1 MGQCREQRPRLFRLR
16 VCGEHDLAR
25 RAQLPLQLRRSA
37 EGGQRPFGN
46 DEDLVADGLHLG
58 EDMGAENDSV
68 ALSKLLDQISDLDD
82 LNGVKADGRLIQN
95 DDLRPAEQRLRN
107 AHALPV
113 ALGKR
118 GNSAAS
124 NRLNARA
131 RHGIG
136 DLYRQLRST
145 QALGLPYKAQV
156 FHWCFIQIKRRLLGE
171 IADKPFGLFRLI
183 KNIVAADAHM
193 PLRCGKAAG
202 HDIHGGGLPR
212 SIGAEEAVDLTAF
225 DGNAQIGNCRM
236 LAVSLAQVFNFD
248 QRNTPSFFFGCPHCR
263 CPT

>member
-1 MGQCREQRPRLFRLR
+1 
-16 VCGEHDLAR
+16 
-25 RAQLPLQLRRSA
+25 
-37 EGGQRPFGN
+37 
-46 DEDLVADGLHLG
+46 
-58 EDMGAENDSV
+58 MGAENNSV

-82 LNGVKADGRLIQN
+82 LDGIKADGRLIQN
-95 DDLRPAEQRLRN
+95 DDLRSAEQRLRN

-118 GNSAAS
+118 GNSAVS
-124 NRLNARA
+124 NWLNARA

-136 DLYRQLRST
+136 DLYRQLRS
-145 QALGLPYKAQV
+145 AHPLSLPYKAQV
-156 FHWCFIQIKRRLLGE
+156 FHWCFVQVERWLLGE
-171 IADKPFGLFRLI
+171 IADEPFGLFRLI

-193 PLRCGKAAG
+193 TLRCGKAAG

>member
-1 MGQCREQRPRLFRLR
+1 
-16 VCGEHDLAR
+16 
-25 RAQLPLQLRRSA
+25 
-37 EGGQRPFGN
+37 
-46 DEDLVADGLHLG
+46 
-58 EDMGAENDSV
+58 MGAENDSV

-95 DDLRPAEQRLRN
+95 DALRPAEQRLRN

-118 GNSAAS
+118 GNSAVS

-136 DLYRQLRST
+136 DLYRQLRS
-145 QALGLPYKAQV
+145 AHPLSLPYKAQV

-171 IADKPFGLFRLI
+171 IADEPFGLFRLI

-225 DGNAQIGNCRM
+225 DGNAQIGNRRM

>member
-1 MGQCREQRPRLFRLR
+1 
-16 VCGEHDLAR
+16 
-25 RAQLPLQLRRSA
+25 
-37 EGGQRPFGN
+37 
-46 DEDLVADGLHLG
+46 
-58 EDMGAENDSV
+58 MGAENDGV
-68 ALSKLLDQISDLDD
+68 GLAEMLDQISDLND
-82 LNGVKADGRLIQN
+82 LDGIKPHRWLVQN
-95 DDLRPAEQRLRN
+95 DDLWRPQQCLRN
-107 AHALPV
+107 AHPLLIAFGKGRDPAAAHLFDAGTFHGLPDLPV
-113 ALGKR
+113 Q
-118 GNSAAS
+118 
-124 NRLNARA
+124 RLAP
-131 RHGIG
+131 
-136 DLYRQLRST
+136 YT
-145 QALGLPYKAQV
+145 LGLPYKAQV
-156 FHWCFIQIKRRLLGE
+156 FQRRLVQVERRLLGE
-171 IADKPFGLFRLI
+171 ITDEPFGLFRFI